1 MDGVGSGTDGGGAT
15 AASVSAMLCSRN
27 LATMMALL
35 VLSTSTE
42 EDEVSLAVV
51 FLSLSILISV
61 IFCSSV
67 GPSWVVASSKP
78 SAYHLWMY
86 FLNRFSTFLFS
97 SGNIMSRAALQAA
110 STHVRRVVVGSDILK
125 ESGADLGL
133 NKECICRGM

>member
-51 FLSLSILISV
+51 FLSLISQCHPLL
-61 IFCSSV
+61 FG
-67 GPSWVVASSKP
+67 GP
-78 SAYHLWMY
+78 L
-86 FLNRFSTFLFS
+86 
-97 SGNIMSRAALQAA
+97 
-110 STHVRRVVVGSDILK
+110 
-125 ESGADLGL
+125 LG
-133 NKECICRGM
+133 CYIQ